1 MTEEETN
8 KKLEQLKDV
17 ALGCFETEDFEKL
30 NDILK
35 AMINLGS
42 PWALHYLAGSYTYG
56 LGVEKNL
63 EEANRLHLMS
73 AELGFSSAQVAIGN
87 NLLFG
92 LGIEKDVARGEKYLA
107 LASEQ
112 GIGYASFLLAEHYL
126 SANTNRLTD
135 QARVLSFYKKGI
147 EQGEHRA
154 MQRLAWLL
162 TEGEMIQQDLDE
174 ALTLNIRA
182 AELGNEF
189 AAYNAAGA
197 YRYGNGTKKDCYQAI
212 LYYEIAANF
221 GMMEAM
227 HNLGTMYFNGE
238 GIAKDIDKANNW
250 YLKAANY
257 GSGLSSYCLGL
268 MSERGDRG
276 AINYSFAFAWF
287 SVAAA
292 QKNEDA
298 EARIKELT
306 QRMNQ
311 EEIHSA
317 LHVLT
322 AMSEKGF
329 PWAQQAL
336 GCIYLHGKLVPMN
349 ENIAL
354 KWLNAASEQGLS
366 DAKLK
371 LENAFSEGKK
381 PTELQ

>member
-1 MTEEETN
+1 MTEKETIE
-8 KKLEQLKDV
+8 KLKQLESA
-17 ALGCFETEDFEKL
+17 ALECFERKDFEKL

-35 AMINLGS
+35 EMINIGS

-56 LGVEKNL
+56 LGIEKNL

-73 AELGFSSAQVAIGN
+73 ADLGFPSAQVAIGN

-92 LGIEKDVARGEKYLA
+92 LGIEKDIARAKKYL
-107 LASEQ
+107 LQASDQ
-112 GIGYASFLLAEHYL
+112 GAGYASFLLAEYDL
-126 SANTNRLTD
+126 SDETNRLTD
-135 QARVLSFYKKGI
+135 YSHILSFYKKGI

-154 MQRLAWLL
+154 MQRFAWLL
-162 TEGEMIQQDLDE
+162 TEGKIIQQNLTE
-174 ALTLNIRA
+174 ALALNIRA

-197 YRYGNGTKKDCYQAI
+197 YRYGNGVEKDCNQAI

-238 GIAKDIDKANNW
+238 GIAKDIDKANHW

-276 AINYSFAFAWF
+276 AVDYSFAFAWF
-287 SVAAA
+287 SIAKA
-292 QKNEDA
+292 QDHEDS
-298 EARIKELT
+298 EARIKVLAPL
-306 QRMNQ
+306 MNKEQ
-311 EEIHSA
+311 IDSA
-317 LHVLT
+317 LYILT

-329 PWAQQAL
+329 SWAQQAL
-336 GCIYLHGKLVPMN
+336 GCIYLDGELVCLN
-349 ENIAL
+349 ENLAL
-354 KWLNAASEQGLS
+354 KWLSAASEQGLS
-366 DAKLK
+366 KAKIE
-371 LENAFSEGKK
+371 LENAFSAGKI
-381 PTELQ
+381 PSALQ

>member
-1 MTEEETN
+1 MTEKETTE
-8 KKLEQLKDV
+8 KLKQLESAAV
-17 ALGCFETEDFEKL
+17 ECFEREDFEKL

-35 AMINLGS
+35 VMISIGS

-73 AELGFSSAQVAIGN
+73 ADLGFPSAQVAIGN

-92 LGIEKDVARGEKYLA
+92 LGIEKDIARAKKYL
-107 LASEQ
+107 LQASNQ
-112 GIGYASFLLAEHYL
+112 GAGYASFLLAEYDL
-126 SANTNRLTD
+126 SDETNRSTGYSHI
-135 QARVLSFYKKGI
+135 LSFYKKGI

-154 MQRLAWLL
+154 MQRFAWLL
-162 TEGEMIQQDLDE
+162 TEGKIIQQNLTE
-174 ALTLNIRA
+174 ALALNIRA

-197 YRYGNGTKKDCYQAI
+197 YRYGNGVEQDCNQAI

-238 GIAKDIDKANNW
+238 GIAKDIDKANHW

-276 AINYSFAFAWF
+276 AVDYSFAFAWF
-287 SVAAA
+287 SIAKA
-292 QKNEDA
+292 QDYEES
-298 EARIKELT
+298 EARIKVLAPL
-306 QRMNQ
+306 MNR
-311 EEIHSA
+311 EEIDSA
-317 LHVLT
+317 LYLLT

-329 PWAQQAL
+329 SWAQQAL
-336 GCIYLHGKLVPMN
+336 GCIYLDGELVSLN
-349 ENIAL
+349 ENLAL
-354 KWLNAASEQGLS
+354 KWLSAASEQGLS
-366 DAKLK
+366 KAKIE
-371 LENAFSEGKK
+371 LENAFSAGKI
-381 PTELQ
+381 PSELQ